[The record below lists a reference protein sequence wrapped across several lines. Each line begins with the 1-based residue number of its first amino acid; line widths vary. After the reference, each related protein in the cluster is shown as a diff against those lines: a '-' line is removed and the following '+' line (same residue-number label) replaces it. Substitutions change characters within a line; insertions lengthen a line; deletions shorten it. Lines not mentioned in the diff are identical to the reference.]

1 MWAEP
6 QETGAVPGQSG
17 STGGMLSFVRP
28 CGRGCLPR
36 GTVAAA
42 FPSWTGRRPS
52 GAVRRRI
59 VRPRGC
65 RRVRTVRVFPTLP
78 EPDFRRGRAADRK
91 PDAGVGGACRYAAE
105 AVKRNEAAKG
115 RERRWR
121 KGRGSRPFGKNLR
134 RPKIGA
140 ERVSRLARQIRFP
153 AGNRVAVGI
162 CRPQGPLSPF
172 PRGTGRWPDAGRA
185 RTVWAGLRPR
195 LRG

>member
-1 MWAEP
+1 MGFGGGSSQCGRNRRKPEP
-6 QETGAVPGQSG
+6 FRGQSG
-17 STGGMLSFVRP
+17 STGGMLSLVRP

-65 RRVRTVRVFPTLP
+65 RRVRAVRAFPALP

-91 PDAGVGGACRYAAE
+91 PDAGGGGACRYAAE
-105 AVKRNEAAKG
+105 G
-115 RERRWR
+115 REMVAERAGESSLR
-121 KGRGSRPFGKNLR
+121 GKNLR

-140 ERVSRLARQIRFP
+140 ERVSRLSRQIRFP
-153 AGNRVAVGI
+153 AGNRAAVGI
-162 CRPQGPLSPF
+162 CRPQGSLSPF